1 MADAEAMV
9 REMRERYSFDSPQV
23 FSAMLRVPREK
34 FVPPQFQYQ
43 AYEDCPI
50 SIGFGQTISQPYTVA
65 FMTDL
70 LGLTH
75 PSHKATEG
83 KRVLEI
89 GTGSG
94 YQAAILSLLADKV
107 YTVEIIPE
115 LADGARKRLKK
126 LGYKNIEVKT
136 ASGEVGW
143 LEKAPFD
150 AILVTAGMEAVPRPL
165 FRQLKEGGVLVAP
178 VGVGMDKEMTKFGKR
193 RNKVSQKSYGIFHFV
208 PFIEAAP
215 V

>member
-9 REMRERYSFDSPQV
+9 QEMRERYSFDSPQV
-23 FSAMLRVPREK
+23 FSAMLRIPREK

-70 LGLTH
+70 LGL
-75 PSHKATEG
+75 KANET
-83 KRVLEI
+83 VLEI

-143 LEKAPFD
+143 PEKAPFD
-150 AILVTAGMEAVPRPL
+150 AILVTAGMEAVPQTL
-165 FRQLKEGGVLVAP
+165 FTQLKEGGVLVAP

-193 RNKVSQKSYGIFHFV
+193 RGKVSQKSYGIFHFV
-208 PFIEAAP
+208 PFVERS
-215 V
+215 